1 MGRWK
6 RKKGQYS
13 SRKSSDDSASS
24 AATGNCE
31 TSLSISDLEKST
43 SKFFS
48 RKDRKLVFQYLEEYK
63 SGALQVFRGTYER
76 RDASPETLVIAGRT
90 FPFLTEEVLSQP
102 YLKLERELSSKQR
115 RCIHELCVD
124 GKSFRRSGCLCSFGL
139 FFVPTRNVNPDPSPI
154 APLSRYLS

>member
-13 SRKSSDDSASS
+13 SKKSSDDSASS
-24 AATGNCE
+24 AATGDCE

-43 SKFFS
+43 SKFFN
-48 RKDRKLVFQYLEEYK
+48 RKDRKLVIQYLEEYK
-63 SGALQVFRGTYER
+63 NGALQVYRGTYEHR
-76 RDASPETLVIAGRT
+76 IDASPEPLVIAGRT

-102 YLKLERELSSKQR
+102 YLKLQRELSSKQR

-124 GKSFRRSGCLCSFGL
+124 GKSLRRSECLCSFG
-139 FFVPTRNVNPDPSPI
+139 FFSCQPETTILTHRPT
-154 APLSRYLS
+154 